1 METHQHTDSG
11 LADGAFDFLEKA
23 VLETTTKECKRYK
36 FAVLDLFTAVEL
48 LLKERLVQ
56 EHWTLVFQDLDQAT
70 EIRYRTGDFKSVD
83 FGSALKRLSNIASV
97 NFPDNHTKHLES
109 LKKLRNR
116 VQHFHAPITA
126 DIAIP
131 HLANV
136 TNVLLRFVES
146 QLPRILYSKSDQI
159 KEIYIAI
166 SSFDEYIRIRLEAI
180 KGNLTKYVALVSCPQ
195 CEQTTLGLGLEDPH
209 CQFCN
214 YTNNPWD
221 AMVDAIGD
229 GIVGVCD
236 KCSGNMGVY
245 DHHEV
250 GEVFICFCCGYNRK

>member
-1 METHQHTDSG
+1 MKTQQHIDSG
-11 LADGAFDFLEKA
+11 LADSAFDFLEKA
-23 VLETTTKECKRYK
+23 ILETTTKEGKHYK

-48 LLKERLVQ
+48 MLKERLVQ
-56 EHWTLVFQDLDQAT
+56 EHWTFVFQDLDQAT
-70 EIRYRTGDFKSVD
+70 ENRYHTGDFKSVD
-83 FGSALKRLSNIASV
+83 FASSLKRLNNISSV
-97 NFPDNHTKHLES
+97 KFPDDHTKHLES

-146 QLPRILYSKSDQI
+146 QLPKVLYAKRDQI

-166 SSFDEYIRIRLEAI
+166 SSFEEYIRIRMKAI
-180 KGNLTKYVALVSCPQ
+180 KGKLTKYVELVSCPQ
-195 CEQTTLGLGLEDPH
+195 CEQTTLGLGLENPH
-209 CQFCN
+209 CLFCN

-229 GIVGVCD
+229 AIVGVCN
-236 KCSGNMGVY
+236 KCGGNMGVY
-245 DHHEV
+245 DHIDGGEV
-250 GEVFICFCCGYNRK
+250 GVCFCCGYSG